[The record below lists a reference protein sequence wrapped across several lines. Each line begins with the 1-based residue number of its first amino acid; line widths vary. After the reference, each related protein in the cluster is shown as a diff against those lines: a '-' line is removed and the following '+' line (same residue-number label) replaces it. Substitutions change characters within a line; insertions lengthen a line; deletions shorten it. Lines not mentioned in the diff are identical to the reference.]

1 MKDRASH
8 VSYETPF
15 SLEVGLNVDL
25 YDIAR
30 FFSKVSVGKDDEC
43 WKWNG
48 RTNGTGY
55 GRITIRGFVYLS
67 HRFSYMLA
75 KGKIHDN
82 SLVVR
87 HKCDNRRCVNPNH
100 LETGSHTENMVDRQI
115 RDRTAR
121 GERNGRS
128 KLTANSVRKIRADTR
143 SNSKIAKDYG
153 VRKETIQLIKA
164 RKSWAHVSDTPP
176 NQRQ

>member
-1 MKDRASH
+1 M
-8 VSYETPF
+8 
-15 SLEVGLNVDL
+15 
-25 YDIAR
+25 
-30 FFSKVSVGKDDEC
+30 
-43 WKWNG
+43 
-48 RTNGTGY
+48 
-55 GRITIRGFVYLS
+55 S

-121 GERNGRS
+121 GERNGKA
-128 KLTANSVRKIRADTR
+128 KLTASSVRKIRSDTR
-143 SNSKIAKDYG
+143 IYSEIAKDYG

-164 RKSWAHVSDTPP
+164 RKSWAHVSDIPED
-176 NQRQ
+176 RRR